1 MAMGKCREV
10 RIHAGSEVD
19 ADVFLK
25 MIFGKNLQ
33 AFAEEVRKNAAGKY
47 DDLFEQD
54 PKKSEKVAPGGE
66 P

>member
-10 RIHAGSEVD
+10 RIHAGSDVD

-47 DDLFEQD
+47 DDLFEQG
-54 PKKSEKVAPGGE
+54 PKKSEKVGSGGE

>member
-47 DDLFEQD
+47 DDLFEQGS
-54 PKKSEKVAPGGE
+54 KKSEKVGSGGE

>member
-47 DDLFEQD
+47 DDLFEQGS
-54 PKKSEKVAPGGE
+54 KKSEKVGPGGE

>member
-10 RIHAGSEVD
+10 RIHAGSEID

-47 DDLFEQD
+47 DDLFEQGS
-54 PKKSEKVAPGGE
+54 KESEKVDPSGE